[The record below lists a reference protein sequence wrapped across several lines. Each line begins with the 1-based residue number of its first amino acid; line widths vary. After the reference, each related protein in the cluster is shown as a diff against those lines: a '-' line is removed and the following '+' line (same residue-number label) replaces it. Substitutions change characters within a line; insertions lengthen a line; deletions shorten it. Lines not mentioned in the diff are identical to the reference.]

1 MADYRILVT
10 GSRGWQDFARV
21 SFELGIAIGESG
33 HCTEDIVV
41 VHGGCPTGADSM
53 AAAICRDY
61 RWRAEEHRASWRPD
75 GVLDRSAGF
84 RRNAEMVSLGANVC
98 LAFIRNGSRGASHC
112 ADLAEKAG
120 IPVRRI
126 MDTAPGPGREHREG
140 D

>member
-1 MADYRILVT
+1 MAEDYRILVT
-10 GSRGWQDFARV
+10 GSRSWQDFTRV
-21 SFELGIAIGESG
+21 SFELGLAIGEARRDG
-33 HCTEDIVV
+33 HDWDHIVI

-61 RWRAEEHRASWRPD
+61 HWRAEEYRANWRPD

-84 RRNAEMVSLGANVC
+84 RRNAEMVALGANVC
-98 LAFIRNGSRGASHC
+98 VAFIRNGSRGASHC

-126 MDTAPGPGREHREG
+126 TSDA
-140 D
+140 